1 MILLGDLMMRFNMY
15 LDDLTP
21 KLNGY
26 YTILPVMI
34 IRLSPY
40 REYVDEYSVRESKIM
55 GWDLSFH
62 FAFWQWDLVI
72 GLIYNR
78 GEDDDN

>member
-1 MILLGDLMMRFNMY
+1 MVRFKSY

-26 YTILPVMI
+26 YTVLPVMI
-34 IRLSPY
+34 ARLSPY
-40 REYVDEYSVRESKIM
+40 REYADDSLSDDDLESKIV

-72 GLIYNR
+72 GLVCDR

>member
-1 MILLGDLMMRFNMY
+1 MMRIKCY

-21 KLNGY
+21 KLGDY
-26 YTILPVMI
+26 YTIFPALI

-40 REYVDEYSVRESKIM
+40 REYDDDNDSDDDLESKIV

-62 FAFWQWDLVI
+62 FAFWQGDLVI
-72 GLIYNR
+72 GLVRNN
-78 GEDDDN
+78 GTDNDY